1 MHFAALAL
9 VFWASPT
16 WHTAYAVRPS
26 NTDEASLS
34 LSLSVIDRTEGPGYT
49 WSYGTCG
56 GGFETIEKWDDG
68 TPVKKLK
75 GTKKGQ
81 RYIRGYTKG
90 IPGTGREE
98 YREGSGQPI
107 YDDVHDVP
115 YEAKECK
122 TICTRRPE
130 CAGFE
135 VIQDRTF
142 HGGATQDLRTC
153 AWKSKKT
160 NTKRPENAHDCFRK
174 KVTVDKDL
182 TITGVGLGINY
193 GVNPIDGNSTLY
205 KIPLKLNF
213 RTEAACKSA
222 VGTYS
227 GKGGGLVVY
236 AAFSQQ
242 NSCHTYLN
250 YYPDATSEHS
260 EKIFN
265 AWTSEAATSEED
277 PESAPQHEGKCEN
290 ACGAEKVSAEYRVT
304 SADKRNAKDKGSF
317 SNESSLINEMASKA
331 DLISVDFDI
340 GYGGVEYKANK
351 NECLA
356 GCRISGRPESWLN
369 GKGGESL
376 ITASCG
382 YGKTKVAKYIRR
394 PKTPWVSRQYS
405 DATIKLCCKVRA
417 CK

>member
-16 WHTAYAVRPS
+16 WHTAYAMRPS
-26 NTDEASLS
+26 NTDEAS
-34 LSLSVIDRTEGPGYT
+34 VIDRTEAPMYT
-49 WSYGTCG
+49 SSYGPCG

-90 IPGTGREE
+90 TPGTGRVHGLDWAE
-98 YREGSGQPI
+98 YRAGSGQPI

-115 YEAKECK
+115 YEVKECK

-135 VIQDRTF
+135 LIQDRTY
-142 HGGATQDLRTC
+142 HGGATQDLMTC

-160 NTKRPENAHDCFRK
+160 NTKRPEKATDCFRK
-174 KVTVDKDL
+174 QVTVDKDL

-193 GVNPIDGNSTLY
+193 GVNPIDGKSQLY

-277 PESAPQHEGKCEN
+277 PASAPQHKGKCEN

-304 SADKRNAKDKGSF
+304 SADKDNAKDKGSL
-317 SNESSLINEMASKA
+317 SSERSLINEMASKA

-356 GCRISGRPESWLN
+356 GCRISGQPESWLN
-369 GKGGESL
+369 GKGGG
-376 ITASCG
+376 CG
-382 YGKTKVAKYIRR
+382 YGKTKVAKYIRH
-394 PKTPWVSRQYS
+394 PTSWVTS
-405 DATIKLCCKVRA
+405 DATIKLCCKVRK